1 MNLLFTSSQNYHVH
15 YWYNYTK
22 QNFLMRKTLSE
33 KAHSKIGVNI
43 KKFSKKNGL
52 SKSELVRRT
61 GLDYHTIAKI
71 ERGVTPD
78 PRVHTV
84 VKIASALGITVEELV
99 K

>member
-1 MNLLFTSSQNYHVH
+1 
-15 YWYNYTK
+15 
-22 QNFLMRKTLSE
+22 MRKSVIE
-33 KAHSKIGVNI
+33 KEPSKIGVNI
-43 KKFSKKNGL
+43 KKFSKKNGV

>member
-1 MNLLFTSSQNYHVH
+1 MAFLFTSRQIYYAL

-22 QNFLMRKTLSE
+22 QNFLMRKSVIE
-33 KAHSKIGVNI
+33 KEPSKIGVNI
-43 KKFSKKNGL
+43 KKFSKKNGV

>member
-1 MNLLFTSSQNYHVH
+1 MMCKAQIYKESI
-15 YWYNYTK
+15 WYNYAK
-22 QNFLMRKTLSE
+22 QNFLMQKNLSE
-33 KAHSKIGVNI
+33 KVHSKIGVNI
-43 KKFSKKNGL
+43 KKFSKRNGL

>member
-1 MNLLFTSSQNYHVH
+1 MQKN
-15 YWYNYTK
+15 
-22 QNFLMRKTLSE
+22 LSE
-33 KAHSKIGVNI
+33 KVHSKIGVNI
-43 KKFSKKNGL
+43 KKFSKRNGL

>member
-1 MNLLFTSSQNYHVH
+1 MVSLFTPTRKHYAL

-22 QNFLMRKTLSE
+22 QNFLMRKSVIE
-33 KAHSKIGVNI
+33 KEPSKIGVNI
-43 KKFSKKNGL
+43 KKFSKKNGV

>member
-1 MNLLFTSSQNYHVH
+1 MMCRTSNY
-15 YWYNYTK
+15 YKITWYNYAK
-22 QNFLMRKTLSE
+22 QYFLMQKNVIE
-33 KAHSKIGVNI
+33 KEPSKIGVNI